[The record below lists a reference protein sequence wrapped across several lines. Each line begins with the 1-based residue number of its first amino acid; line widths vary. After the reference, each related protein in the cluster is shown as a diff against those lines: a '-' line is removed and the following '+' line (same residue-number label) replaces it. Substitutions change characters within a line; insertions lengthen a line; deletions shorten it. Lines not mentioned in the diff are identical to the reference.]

1 MPRERA
7 DVSLSAMPKRTP
19 PSSEPDALGGAPA
32 PSGSA
37 TGAVDVSAVDP
48 QEQIEALLAHLGSG
62 SEGLSSREAGR
73 RLTQFGPNEISRTAQ
88 SSWIGELV
96 RQFVHPLALLL
107 WVAAALSAAS
117 GSMTLAIAIVAVI
130 VLNAALA
137 YAQEMQAERATE
149 ALRELLPPQAR
160 VRRDGLTLEVAA
172 ASLVPGDVVLLAEGD
187 RLSADARLIGGS
199 VELDM
204 AALTGESQPVVRSA
218 AAVRRAATALEAED
232 VVFAG
237 TLCTGGEAQAVVF
250 ATAMGTQLGRIAA
263 LSQRVEPEISPLQ
276 RQVNRVAWLI
286 AAIAIAAGAVFFVAG
301 LTLASLSLAAAVTF
315 AIGLLVANVPEG
327 LLPTITLSLAGGVRR
342 MAARRA
348 LVKRLTAVE
357 TLGSTDV
364 ICTDKTGTLT
374 EGSMS
379 VRLWWSA
386 GTELPMTAHG
396 DTVMP
401 AVFDALLRGAV
412 RCNNARMERDGDRWV
427 RGGDPSESALL
438 LAAQQLGIDVSAA
451 QRERETRRRRVFH
464 FDPHLKRMTTLDEE
478 PGGDLWY
485 HAKGAPL
492 ELLERCTAIRGA
504 DGDHP
509 LTDTDRAQVS
519 ATFERYAGQGLR
531 VLGFA
536 ERHVARVEEGER
548 ELVEAHLTF
557 IGLAALAD
565 PPRAEVAD
573 AVARC
578 RRAGIRII
586 VVTGDHALTATAIAR
601 EVGIVTGE
609 PTVISGAELDAMSQD
624 DLDIFLRDSRE
635 LVVSRSNPETK
646 LHIVDALR
654 AEGHT
659 VAMTGD
665 GVNDAPALRRA
676 DIGIAMGASG
686 TDVAREAATMV
697 LTDDNFASIV
707 AAVEEGRVV
716 YDNIRK
722 FITYIFVHAIP
733 EMVPFVLFALS
744 GGAIALPL
752 TAILVLAID
761 LGTDTVPALALG
773 REPAEPGTMDRA
785 PRPREAGIISRAM
798 LSRAWLRL
806 GVLEALLVMGGYLL
820 VMLTAGWSPG
830 DATGSGTA
838 LHHAYLQATTMTW
851 AGIVACQ
858 MGAAFAVRTSHASLR
873 EVGLFS
879 NPHLLRGVAFAVAF
893 AAVIIY
899 VPPVQS
905 IFKTVPLPASDL
917 AVLACFPVIV
927 WGSDELWRWRQR
939 RRREAAGQL
948 RKEGAAP
955 AGSQR
960 GAAVA

>member
-1 MPRERA
+1 MPHTVALRSARQ
-7 DVSLSAMPKRTP
+7 DVA
-19 PSSEPDALGGAPA
+19 
-32 PSGSA
+32 SGSDL
-37 TGAVDVSAVDP
+37 GVGVIDP
-48 QEQIEALLAHLGSG
+48 QERIDMLLGHLGTRAS
-62 SEGLSSREAGR
+62 GLSSREAAR
-73 RLTQFGPNEISRTAQ
+73 RSAQFGRNEISRTAQ
-88 SSWIGELV
+88 RSWVRDLV
-96 RQFVHPLALLL
+96 RQLVHPLALLL
-107 WVAAALSAAS
+107 WVAAALASAS
-117 GSMTLAIAIVAVI
+117 DNQTLAIAIVAVI
-130 VLNAALA
+130 LLNAALA
-137 YAQEMQAERATE
+137 YMQELQAERATE
-149 ALRELLPPQAR
+149 ALRELLPPHAR
-160 VRRDGLTLEVAA
+160 VRRDGTELDVPAVM
-172 ASLVPGDVVLLAEGD
+172 LVPGDVVLLEEGD
-187 RLSADARLIGGS
+187 RLSADARLTDGS
-199 VELDM
+199 VEVDM
-204 AALTGESQPVVRSA
+204 APLTGESQPVVRSA
-218 AAVRRAATALEAED
+218 DAVRRAASVLESED
-232 VVFAG
+232 LVFAG
-237 TLCTGGEAQAVVF
+237 TLCTGGEAEAVVY
-250 ATAMGTQLGRIAA
+250 ATAMATQLGRIAA

-286 AAIAIAAGAVFFVAG
+286 AAIAVAAGVLFFFAG
-301 LTLASLSLAAAVTF
+301 TTLAGLSLAAAVTF

-379 VRLWWSA
+379 VRYLWCAGAELEVASA
-386 GTELPMTAHG
+386 FEVPVS
-396 DTVMP
+396 D
-401 AVFDALLRGAV
+401 VFGALLRTAV
-412 RCNNARMERDGDRWV
+412 RCNNARLERNGERWV

-438 LAAQQLGIDVSAA
+438 LAAARLGEDVLAA
-451 QRERETRRRRVFH
+451 QRERGARRKVVFH
-464 FDPHLKRMTTLDEE
+464 FDPHLKRMTTLDQE
-478 PGGDLWY
+478 PGGELWY

-492 ELLERCTAIRGA
+492 ELLERCTAIRDH
-504 DGDHP
+504 DGEHQ
-509 LTDTDRAQVS
+509 LTDADRAQVR
-519 ATFERYAGQGLR
+519 AAFERYAARGLR

-536 ERHVARVEEGER
+536 QRHVGHIVGGARA
-548 ELVEAHLTF
+548 LVESQLTF
-557 IGLAALAD
+557 VGLAALED
-565 PPRAEVAD
+565 PPRPEVAD

-601 EVGIVTGE
+601 EVGIVEAE
-609 PTVISGAELDAMSQD
+609 PTVISGTELDAMPQ
-624 DLDIFLRDSRE
+624 RDRDALLHNAPE
-635 LVVSRSNPETK
+635 LIVARSNPETK

-676 DIGIAMGASG
+676 DIGVAMGVSG

-733 EMVPFVLFALS
+733 EIVPFVIYAVA
-744 GGAIALPL
+744 GGAIPLPL
-752 TAILVLAID
+752 TALQILAID

-798 LSRAWLRL
+798 LARAWLRL
-806 GVLEALLVMGGYLL
+806 GVLEALLVTGGYFLVLL
-820 VMLTAGWSPG
+820 AAGWSPG
-830 DATGSGTA
+830 DPTDTGTP

-858 MGAAFAVRTSHASLR
+858 MGAAFAVRTSHTSLR
-873 EVGLFS
+873 QVGVLS
-879 NPHLLRGVAFAVAF
+879 NRHLLRGVAFALVF

-899 VPPVQS
+899 APPLQS
-905 IFKTVPLPASDL
+905 IFKTAALPARDL
-917 AVLACFPVIV
+917 LVLACFPLIV
-927 WGSDELWRWRQR
+927 WGSDELWRWRAR
-939 RRREAAGQL
+939 TKL
-948 RKEGAAP
+948 RSEPRPGEP
-955 AGSQR
+955 
-960 GAAVA
+960 VVV